1 MPPPYT
7 AVITS
12 PAARDLN
19 SIPERVLPAILAFIF
34 GPLQDNP
41 HRVGAGLGHTLAGS
55 HSARRGGYR
64 VIYAID
70 DATVTIYV
78 QRVAARSDV
87 YRPR

>member
-1 MPPPYT
+1 MAPSYT

-34 GPLQDNP
+34 GPLQDNAR
-41 HRVGAGLGHTLAGS
+41 RVGAALGHALAGS

-70 DATVTIYV
+70 DDTATIYV
-78 QRVAARSDV
+78 QRVAARTDV